1 MSSSTILGKINEVKK
16 EIDKC
21 RDLKSLIS
29 SIIDPLNDI
38 VTKFYSAAEKL
49 QTGLSVGGN
58 TPDKGNTKEIADEIK
73 SLIAQVNESIIE
85 IDKKIQNLE
94 VDLEYLN
101 QEYRDALARE
111 AWEWEQRKKQEESKN
126 NK

>member
-58 TPDKGNTKEIADEIK
+58 TKEIADEIK
-73 SLIAQVNESIIE
+73 SLIAQFNESIIE